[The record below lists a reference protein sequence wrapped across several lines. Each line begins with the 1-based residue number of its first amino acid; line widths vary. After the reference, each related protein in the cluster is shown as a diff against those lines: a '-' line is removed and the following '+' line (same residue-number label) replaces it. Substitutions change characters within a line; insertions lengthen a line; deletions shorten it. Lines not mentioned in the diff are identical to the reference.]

1 MELYW
6 LMADVKVICKEHI
19 FFQSHNSLLLGLAIL
34 KLWCWYFPYLISIY
48 DFIHVVFFVFYKV
61 MTTWLINLRSRIC
74 ISFLNFFFFYYF
86 RLLVDHILCKMNSR
100 VFFPFR
106 FSYLTWFLRFWFV
119 IIFYI
124 HCKCELT
131 SYHRLRVHQ

>member
-6 LMADVKVICKEHI
+6 LMADVEVIRKEHI
-19 FFQSHNSLLLGLAIL
+19 FFQSHKSLLFGLAIL
-34 KLWCWYFPYLISIY
+34 KLWCWSFPYLIHIY
-48 DFIHVVFFVFYKV
+48 DFIHVVIFVFYKV
-61 MTTWLINLRSRIC
+61 MTTWLIDPRSGIC
-74 ISFLNFFFFYYF
+74 IFFLNFFFFYF
-86 RLLVDHILCKMNSR
+86 VSLLVDHTLCKMDSG
-100 VFFPFR
+100 VFFPFC
-106 FSYLTWFLRFWFV
+106 FSYLTWFFRFWFV